1 MDALRIA
8 WWMRRGFWHG
18 FQRSRGVARVV
29 ALYLVVAWWVL
40 SPLIVVLQ
48 VVLVTCPWTR
58 YYLSPERDVVLALF
72 GPAPGGTLETTSRRH
87 REQAAAARCAAS
99 CCPSCCPSRT
109 PGA

>member
-18 FQRSRGVARVV
+18 FQHSRGVARVV
-29 ALYLVVAWWVL
+29 ALYLAVAWWVL
-40 SPLIVVLQ
+40 SPLVVVLQ

-72 GPAPGGTLETTSRRH
+72 GT
-87 REQAAAARCAAS
+87 
-99 CCPSCCPSRT
+99 RT
-109 PGA
+109 GWHIGDH